1 MSRESILRHD
11 IAFGTTGYTFLVG
24 EVVAFHIRDGLCQN
38 NKIDTRAPHPV
49 CRIGGSNYAKLGEI
63 VSMQNIADVA
73 TGPGDRVE
81 K

>member
-1 MSRESILRHD
+1 MESILRHD
-11 IAFGTTGYTFLVG
+11 IAFGTTGSTFLVG
-24 EVVAFHIRDGLCQN
+24 EVVAFH

-73 TGPGDRVE
+73 IGPGDRVE